1 MYLIVKLCLLSFYAL
16 NLIVIKIVHGNLIV
30 ENRGEVNN
38 HEHNNNAEITLETQ
52 SWENQQIMA
61 LVWL

>member
-1 MYLIVKLCLLSFYAL
+1 MRGRSFLLHSQQIKLTNYNLS
-16 NLIVIKIVHGNLIV
+16 V

-52 SWENQQIMA
+52 SWENQQIMD